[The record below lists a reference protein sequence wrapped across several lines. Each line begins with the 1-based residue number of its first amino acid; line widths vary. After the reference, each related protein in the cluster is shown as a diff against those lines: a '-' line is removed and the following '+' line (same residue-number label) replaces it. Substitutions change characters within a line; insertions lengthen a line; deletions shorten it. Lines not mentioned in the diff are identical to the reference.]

1 MTSINNPQYLRHL
14 SVHLHNP
21 KINYVIQENC
31 SYCKLARRKSYGNIF
46 RIPTNQDTRLI
57 NNIDFDNLREENTVI
72 DLTNLR
78 NNRRISSNNISEIRT
93 QNNNLTRIT
102 RDITSQPVRVAVPQP
117 VRVAVPQPVRVAV
130 PQPVRVA
137 VPQPVRVAVPQS
149 VRETIPQSV
158 RETIPH
164 SVRETIPQSVR
175 VAVPDN
181 IRDSRIR
188 DSRIR
193 ESRVI
198 ESRVRES
205 RVRTRQY
212 PERYNYT
219 YSNIPTEQRNSN
231 NFENRFDEDR
241 ITIQDNIYNIRENY
255 LNRLDDTLDINR
267 NLLRNL
273 NEFTRIIEEL
283 EDYNY
288 NHNYLTEQNFDDDDD
303 IEDDELETKTTLEE
317 INSFSSLETYNFDFN
332 ERCAICHDD
341 IKKNDI
347 IRILNCNHFFHYK
360 CVDKWLENKHQCPL
374 CRTSILSSE

>member
-102 RDITSQPVRVAVPQP
+102 RDITSQP